1 MEEYSRIKRARMD
14 KTDELQGNVEADH
27 ELAQTTLS
35 SAYNDVETFASSV
48 TSGVS
53 TLGDLSSK
61 HLEAV
66 RRNVDVL
73 QKNAR
78 AVLDKGAREDEL
90 TGETPQKRSWEYPE
104 EWELAHSRDEIL
116 GEFRG
121 AQAALVEAA
130 KAKSEAAEAQPHAS
144 AQQHKRPS
152 TSTSDIENAV
162 PAILVEEVMNPP
174 PPPSGLPTFPAK
186 TRESL
191 KEKRQS
197 TLATETLVDSRKRN
211 VSTRSRR

>member
-1 MEEYSRIKRARMD
+1 MD

-35 SAYNDVETFASSV
+35 SAYDGVEAFASSV
-48 TSGVS
+48 TTNVS
-53 TLGDLSSK
+53 TLGDLSSE
-61 HLEAV
+61 HLDAV

-73 QKNAR
+73 QKNAQ
-78 AVLDKGAREDEL
+78 AVLDKGARDDQP
-90 TGETPQKRSWEYPE
+90 TGQTPQKRSWEYPE
-104 EWELAHSRDEIL
+104 EWELTQSRDAIL

-121 AQAALVEAA
+121 AQAALMEAA
-130 KAKSEAAEAQPHAS
+130 NPKLEAVETLPQAPV
-144 AQQHKRPS
+144 QQHKRTS
-152 TSTSDIENAV
+152 TSTSDIENSV
-162 PAILVEEVMNPP
+162 PATPVEQEVISPP

-191 KEKRQS
+191 REKRQS
-197 TLATETLVDSRKRN
+197 TYATETLVDSRKRN